1 MAFMDTRILFMGTP
15 DFAVPSLNALHNT
28 YGFIGAVTQP
38 DRRSGR
44 GRTLSYSP
52 VKQAAL
58 ELGVPV
64 LQPAALTDPA
74 VHSALSDLNPGLI
87 VVAAYG
93 QILPDSLLALP
104 EHGCLNVHASLLPRW
119 RGASPINAAVL
130 HGDRETG
137 VTIMKMDSGLDTGPI
152 LTQRSTPISREDT
165 AGTVF
170 GRLAVMGA
178 ELLIETIAPYLSGEI
193 QPQPQDDARAT
204 YAPLLSRKDGELDFQ
219 AGAEE
224 LERQIRAFH
233 PWPGSFTFVDGQRL
247 IIHQAQAQPETS
259 PGAGV
264 LINYEGRP
272 AVGTGEGILILEK
285 VQPAGKR
292 TMSGSAYL
300 HGSQSWTAS
309 KIGRSNQ
316 D

>member
-1 MAFMDTRILFMGTP
+1 MGTP
-15 DFAVPSLNALHNT
+15 DFAVPSLKALQNT
-28 YGFIGAVTQP
+28 YGLIGVVTQP

-44 GRTLSYSP
+44 GRSLSCSP
-52 VKQAAL
+52 VKEAAL
-58 ELGVPV
+58 DLGVPV

-74 VHSALSDLNPGLI
+74 VLSTLSDLHPDLI
-87 VVAAYG
+87 VVAAFG
-93 QILPDSLLALP
+93 QILPDPVLELP
-104 EHGCLNVHASLLPRW
+104 DHGCLNVHASLLPRW

-152 LTQRSTPISREDT
+152 LSQRSTPIRGDDT

-178 ELLIETIAPYLSGEI
+178 ELLIETIEPYLSGAI
-193 QPQPQDDARAT
+193 QPQPQDDAQAT
-204 YAPLLSRKDGELDFQ
+204 YAPLLTRKDGELNFQ
-219 AGAEE
+219 AGAEK
-224 LERQIRAFH
+224 LARQVRAYH

-247 IIHQAQAQPETS
+247 IVHQARALDETS
-259 PGAGV
+259 PGPGV
-264 LINYEGRP
+264 LINHEGRP
-272 AVGTGEGILILEK
+272 AVGTGKGILVLEK

-292 TMSGSAYL
+292 PMPGSAYL

-309 KIGRSNQ
+309 RIGRSNQ
-316 D
+316 E